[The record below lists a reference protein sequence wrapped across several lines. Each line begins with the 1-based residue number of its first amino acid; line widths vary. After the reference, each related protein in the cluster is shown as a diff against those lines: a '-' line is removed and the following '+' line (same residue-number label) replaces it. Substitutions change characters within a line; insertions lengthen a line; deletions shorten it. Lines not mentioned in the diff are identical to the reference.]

1 MATPPSKRHPG
12 SLFQPALSAFHQNKC
27 KDPSHPSHYDK
38 KPNGATCQ
46 GDDDNLEDLCMGTKR
61 TYDEKL
67 KPGKFEIMGVNCD
80 GDSEV
85 EGDVFWTMYP
95 KYKLSY

>member
-1 MATPPSKRHPG
+1 MLVVARGVAAASSLLRVPSMAARV
-12 SLFQPALSAFHQNKC
+12 
-27 KDPSHPSHYDK
+27 
-38 KPNGATCQ
+38 
-46 GDDDNLEDLCMGTKR
+46 
-61 TYDEKL
+61 
-67 KPGKFEIMGVNCD
+67 VNCD